1 MRGSV
6 PHLPVKGQVL
16 SSLARTK
23 ACWIAGCIAAVSSL
37 HGCFYVKPIP
47 PPVFNDPPEIRNPA
61 TNPVSVRVSGNRVT
75 LQVTASDPEG
85 ETIYFEWFD
94 LEDVEVIDDDVFPHG
109 ALWTSRVTIVDATPL
124 RDDPSVRVLVHDG
137 HYNNEASVIFNLVF
151 P

>member
-1 MRGSV
+1 M
-6 PHLPVKGQVL
+6 
-16 SSLARTK
+16 
-23 ACWIAGCIAAVSSL
+23 
-37 HGCFYVKPIP
+37 
-47 PPVFNDPPEIRNPA
+47 FNDPPEIRNP
-61 TNPVSVRVSGNRVT
+61 TTSPVSVRVSGNRVT

-124 RDDPSVRVLVHDG
+124 RDHPSVRVLVHDG
-137 HYNNEASVIFNLVF
+137 HYNNEASVTFNLVF

>member
-1 MRGSV
+1 MV
-6 PHLPVKGQVL
+6 AF
-16 SSLARTK
+16 SSLT
-23 ACWIAGCIAAVSSL
+23 
-37 HGCFYVKPIP
+37 GCFYVKPIP
-47 PPVFNDPPEIRNPA
+47 PPVFNDPPEVRNPSA
-61 TNPVSVRVSGNRVT
+61 NPVSVRVSGNRVT

-124 RDDPSVRVLVHDG
+124 RDQPSVRVLVHDG
-137 HYNNEASVIFNLVF
+137 HYNNEASVVFNLVF